1 MNEHQLFSLVQQ
13 LALQRITKGDDP
25 VKAIEEAS
33 KIADEMVKKTKEIMK
48 KNQIPTQEELIKMSK
63 EVGQ

>member
-13 LALQRITKGDDP
+13 LALQRIAKGDDP
-25 VKAIEEAS
+25 VKSIEEAS
-33 KIADEMVKKTKEIMK
+33 KIADEMVKKTKEILK

-63 EVGQ
+63 EAGQ